1 MAEVSVRD
9 LKNRLSEHL
18 RRLEE
23 NGESITVTRRGKP
36 VAVMTPAEPRES
48 DARRRMWRL
57 VEEGVVKWSGG
68 KPEVRGPGVKLRGA
82 GPTAAEI
89 VIQGRD

>member
-1 MAEVSVRD
+1 MAVVSVRE
-9 LKNRLSEHL
+9 LKNRLSEHI

-23 NGESITVTRRGKP
+23 NGETITVTRRGKP
-36 VAVMTPAEPRES
+36 VAVITPAEPRES
-48 DARRRMWRL
+48 DFARRMRRL
-57 VEEGVVKWSGG
+57 VAEGVIEWSGG
-68 KPEVRGPGVKLRGA
+68 KPEVRGPGVKLRGP